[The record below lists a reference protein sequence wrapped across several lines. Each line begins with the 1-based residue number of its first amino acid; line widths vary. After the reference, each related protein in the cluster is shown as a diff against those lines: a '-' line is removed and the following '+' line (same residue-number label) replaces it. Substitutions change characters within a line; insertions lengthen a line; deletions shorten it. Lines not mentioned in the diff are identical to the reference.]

1 MTNEYLVAPRSQEHV
16 QMLACLYLLDESCRE
31 TVDSLQDMEV
41 QRLARRRALAP
52 AVRQFKEL
60 AAWPGLIKKM
70 ENEVDELSRG
80 HAARLDDMHRLQTLV
95 QDAARAF
102 ARVARAVDGGV
113 VSEAVV
119 VVSEAAGGVRGA

>member
-1 MTNEYLVAPRSQEHV
+1 
-16 QMLACLYLLDESCRE
+16 MLACLYLLDESCRE

-52 AVRQFKEL
+52 AVRQFKELDDAAKL

-113 VSEAVV
+113 VSEAVI